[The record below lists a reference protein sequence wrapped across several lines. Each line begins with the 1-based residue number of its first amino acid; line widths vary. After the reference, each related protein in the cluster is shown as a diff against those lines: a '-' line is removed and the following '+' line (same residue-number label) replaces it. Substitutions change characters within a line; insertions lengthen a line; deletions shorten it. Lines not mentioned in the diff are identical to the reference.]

1 MTKRNLLH
9 FYIISLLNFGTVN
22 GSNCDLP
29 FDSGVEK
36 PVDLEAD
43 DLYALRYKSI
53 KPLVESGQVDLV

>member
-1 MTKRNLLH
+1 MLTL
-9 FYIISLLNFGTVN
+9 FIVD
-22 GSNCDLP
+22 GS
-29 FDSGVEK
+29 GEEK

>member
-1 MTKRNLLH
+1 MRRKFCT
-9 FYIISLLNFGTVN
+9 YIKFFAQLGIIICY

-53 KPLVESGQVDLV
+53 KPLVENGQVDLV